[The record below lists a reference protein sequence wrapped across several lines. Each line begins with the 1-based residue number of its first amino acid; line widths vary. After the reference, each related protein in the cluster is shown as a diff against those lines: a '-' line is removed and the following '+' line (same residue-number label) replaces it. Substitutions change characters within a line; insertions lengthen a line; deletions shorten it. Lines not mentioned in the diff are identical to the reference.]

1 MSAFQEVVE
10 AEGHLID
17 SHIMEHIFDKVV
29 EHHGRFEVEQFRIG
43 RTNSEPSYL
52 RLKVETPD
60 ARVAGAAAARRC
72 SSSAAR
78 RSIPA
83 TRAAARS
90 SATAAR
96 RRISTPPPITA
107 RYVRIG
113 QQWIEV
119 ENQRMDA
126 HDRGRRR
133 ARVLPPAAR
142 SARGRP
148 DRGRACAASASFRN
162 RRSAT
167 GWRSRSCR
175 TASRRSGRWR
185 PRCGRRRRWCGTRIE
200 QKQKVVVVA
209 GPVVVHTGGV
219 AGLAEL
225 IRGGWVQALLSGN
238 ALGVHDIEA
247 ALFGT
252 SLGVRLTDGRQEEHG
267 HRNHMRAI
275 NAIYH
280 AAVGAAGGGMRPADV
295 AASCTSA

>member
-1 MSAFQEVVE
+1 MIAFIVSFVAPYNESSMQFQEVVE

-29 EHHGRFEVEQFRIG
+29 EHNGRFEVEQFRIG

-60 ARVAGAAAARRC
+60 AESLQQLLNTLLELGCAPVDSGDALLRPVERDR
-72 SSSAAR
+72 
-78 RSIPA
+78 
-83 TRAAARS
+83 
-90 SATAAR
+90 AR

-107 RYVRIG
+107 PTSASARSGSR
-113 QQWIEV
+113 WK
-119 ENQRMDA
+119 NQRMDA

-148 DRGRACAASASFRN
+148 GGGRDCAASASFRN

-185 PRCGRRRRWCGTRIE
+185 PRCGRRRRWCGSAIE

-209 GPVVVHTGGV
+209 GP
-219 AGLAEL
+219 
-225 IRGGWVQALLSGN
+225 
-238 ALGVHDIEA
+238 
-247 ALFGT
+247 
-252 SLGVRLTDGRQEEHG
+252 
-267 HRNHMRAI
+267 
-275 NAIYH
+275 
-280 AAVGAAGGGMRPADV
+280 GGGPHRRRRGLWR
-295 AASCTSA
+295 S